1 MKKLLALCLALL
13 LMPVQYA
20 FADSWDEGLSAAKP
34 FSYVDECDLT
44 QRVGYMMT
52 MPENSTSTPCG
63 IDALTIYLPR
73 EDLAA
78 MRGVLTVTDA
88 SGAIYAES
96 DLGKAEITPMSRS
109 DLNFYGWGGG
119 VQVFIRLSR
128 ALAGEAVYSV
138 SIPEGAFDLTDL
150 TVPSAALDG
159 VKQWTF
165 GTLAYGISAREDSFE
180 GAARPGDSVTAQI
193 ILGGEAASAQLII
206 DSPLTARSDS
216 GEFTENGAFTVHFT
230 DAGEAAYTVEF
241 YDAAGALIGAVSD
254 SSIVE

>member
-52 MPENSTSTPCG
+52 MPENATSTPCG

-88 SGAIYAES
+88 SGHLCRE
-96 DLGKAEITPMSRS
+96 RS
-109 DLNFYGWGGG
+109 WQGRNHAHEP
-119 VQVFIRLSR
+119 Q
-128 ALAGEAVYSV
+128 
-138 SIPEGAFDLTDL
+138 
-150 TVPSAALDG
+150 
-159 VKQWTF
+159 
-165 GTLAYGISAREDSFE
+165 
-180 GAARPGDSVTAQI
+180 
-193 ILGGEAASAQLII
+193 
-206 DSPLTARSDS
+206 
-216 GEFTENGAFTVHFT
+216 
-230 DAGEAAYTVEF
+230 
-241 YDAAGALIGAVSD
+241 
-254 SSIVE
+254 

>member
-44 QRVGYMMT
+44 QRVGYIMT
-52 MPENSTSTPCG
+52 MPENATSTPCG
-63 IDALTIYLPR
+63 IDALAIYLPR

-96 DLGKAEITPMSRS
+96 DLGKAEITPMNRS

-128 ALAGEAVYSV
+128 ALKRGE
-138 SIPEGAFDLTDL
+138 IR
-150 TVPSAALDG
+150 
-159 VKQWTF
+159 KQAK
-165 GTLAYGISAREDSFE
+165 TLISSRFK
-180 GAARPGDSVTAQI
+180 
-193 ILGGEAASAQLII
+193 
-206 DSPLTARSDS
+206 DS
-216 GEFTENGAFTVHFT
+216 GQTG
-230 DAGEAAYTVEF
+230 YK
-241 YDAAGALIGAVSD
+241 
-254 SSIVE
+254 